1 MQAAEGARAFTGPIL
16 GGVCDWCR
24 GPLNGSGRGSPQRFC
39 RTACRRSFEAEAR
52 RVGAKALRRQKAAGS
67 SRPKR
72 VACRPVTERMWRAT
86 LALLAEPC

>member
-1 MQAAEGARAFTGPIL
+1 MSLPRCTQCGDA
-16 GGVCDWCR
+16 VQR
-24 GPLNGSGRGSPQRFC
+24 GQRGKVGQFC
-39 RTACRRSFEAEAR
+39 GQACRRSFEAEAR